1 MRRLLSG
8 GYLFLSLPLGLLTE
22 DYTDVWFSEFGSGVR
37 HVGSGIRHSGMN
49 AEVRQLS
56 FLPICVNM
64 YKLFYLS
71 LSYFSHSQNK
81 DNENFIG
88 FFF

>member
-8 GYLFLSLPLGLLTE
+8 GYLFLSLPLGLPPE
-22 DYTDVWFSEFGSGVR
+22 DYPDVWCSELGSGV
-37 HVGSGIRHSGMN
+37 RHSGMN

-64 YKLFYLS
+64 YKLFLS
-71 LSYFSHSQNK
+71 ILVLFFSHSQNK
-81 DNENFIG
+81 DNENFID
-88 FFF
+88 FFSKY

>member
-8 GYLFLSLPLGLLTE
+8 GYLFLSLPLGLPTE
-22 DYTDVWFSEFGSGVR
+22 DYTDVWCSEFGSGVR

-49 AEVRQLS
+49 AVVRQRS

-64 YKLFYLS
+64 YKLFLS
-71 LSYFSHSQNK
+71 ILVL
-81 DNENFIG
+81 
-88 FFF
+88 FFFSLTK